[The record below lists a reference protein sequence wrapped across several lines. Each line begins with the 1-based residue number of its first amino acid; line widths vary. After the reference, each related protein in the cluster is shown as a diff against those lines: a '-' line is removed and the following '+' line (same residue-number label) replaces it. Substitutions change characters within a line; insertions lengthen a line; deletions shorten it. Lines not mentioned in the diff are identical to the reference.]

1 MLPGTLFVR
10 ELRPVGWAGRYWLLG
25 EIQEEE
31 EGENEKGLVK

>member
-10 ELRPVGWAGRYWLLG
+10 KSRPVGWAGRYWLLG

-31 EGENEKGLVK
+31 NENEKGLVK